1 MELDPLFRSALEG
14 MALVY
19 VTEGK
24 YDKAI
29 KTVRK
34 YLDLVDAEFKG
45 GTQLGYIAALKGN
58 KKLAQENLE
67 IIKKREEANP
77 NLNLSLDYAVIYAA
91 LGESDKAFYYLNK
104 AVDEKLGAILLI
116 KTMFP
121 LNKLKTDIRYS
132 ELLEKIGLTP

>member
-132 ELLEKIGLTP
+132 ELLEKLD

>member
-1 MELDPLFRSALEG
+1 
-14 MALVY
+14 
-19 VTEGK
+19 
-24 YDKAI
+24 
-29 KTVRK
+29 
-34 YLDLVDAEFKG
+34 
-45 GTQLGYIAALKGN
+45 YIAALKGN

-77 NLNLSLDYAVIYAA
+77 NLNLSLDYAVIHAA
-91 LGESDKAFYYLNK
+91 LGESDEAFFYLNK

-121 LNKLKTDIRYS
+121 LNKLKTDKRYS